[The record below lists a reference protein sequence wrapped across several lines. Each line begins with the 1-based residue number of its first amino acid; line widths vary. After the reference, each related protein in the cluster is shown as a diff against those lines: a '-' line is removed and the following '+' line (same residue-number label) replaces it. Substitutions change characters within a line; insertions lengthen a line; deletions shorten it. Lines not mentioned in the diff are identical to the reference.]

1 MWAGRI
7 WLVLR
12 ALLDVVWDGRQRQ
25 WMQAMKGYRQMTTPT
40 PFPWQATAQLGR
52 ILIDFIETIAYRQVG
67 STDEDI

>member
-1 MWAGRI
+1 M
-7 WLVLR
+7 
-12 ALLDVVWDGRQRQ
+12 Q

-40 PFPWQATAQLGR
+40 PFPWQAMAQLGR